1 MRVSLMLTCL
11 CDAFYGEV
19 GIATARILE
28 HCGCTVEFP
37 KGQTCCGQPP
47 FNSGDWD
54 TARPIAR
61 RTLGTFDKGLPIIVP
76 SGSCTA
82 MLRSGYP
89 MLGLEAPRAFELS
102 EFLIDHLGID
112 RWPLR
117 GSCVTRKQKV
127 AFHRSCHMRELSASG
142 RGLGVSPKRSTGVP
156 PVVAGIHDRDG
167 HGTHGRDAHATE
179 SPQERLLT
187 LIPGLELV
195 QFAQQEQCCGFG
207 GAFSATHGT
216 LSAGIGMEK
225 LRCLMDA
232 GVDTVVSGDMGCL
245 MHLQGLID
253 KERLPLK
260 TKHYAQ
266 LLAEVLPV

>member
-1 MRVSLMLTCL
+1 MLTCL

-28 HCGCTVEFP
+28 HCGCKVEFP
-37 KGQTCCGQPP
+37 EGQTCCGQPP

-61 RTLGTFDKGLPIIVP
+61 RTLATFDRNIPIIVP

-89 MLGLEAPRAFELS
+89 MMGLEAPRAYELS
-102 EFLIDHLGID
+102 EFLIGYLGID

-117 GSCVTRKQKV
+117 GSCVTKKQKV
-127 AFHRSCHMRELSASG
+127 VFHRSCHMRELS
-142 RGLGVSPKRSTGVP
+142 K
-156 PVVAGIHDRDG
+156 VVANTSALSTSGEAVNDVNRVG
-167 HGTHGRDAHATE
+167 VAKYKKQQ
-179 SPQERLLT
+179 SPQERLLS
-187 LIPGLELV
+187 LIPGLELTP
-195 QFAQQEQCCGFG
+195 FAQQEQCCGFG

-260 TKHYAQ
+260 LKHYAQ
-266 LLAEVLPV
+266 LLAEVLPE